1 MSESDYVSKAFK
13 NGDVGGFVA
22 VSLAETLDRL
32 VEIGEEL
39 EKTCPPGSWEASLEQ
54 ALKKK
59 AIPVISTIVGSLNP
73 ESIEAL
79 QGIDELE
86 GKIWEA
92 YWELMNDPECPPD
105 FSIFTLLGKL
115 IIDPPLAPVLV

>member
-1 MSESDYVSKAFK
+1 MPEPDHVSEAFK
-13 NGDVGGFVA
+13 NGPVGGFVA

-32 VEIGEEL
+32 VEIGKEL
-39 EKTCPPGSWEASLEQ
+39 KKTCPPGNWEASLEQ

-73 ESIEAL
+73 GSIEAL
-79 QGIDELE
+79 QGVDELE
-86 GKIWEA
+86 GKIWEV
-92 YWELMNDPECPPD
+92 YWESKNDPECPPD

-115 IIDPPLAPVLV
+115 INDPPLVPV